1 MNINDL
7 MNWTPDKQVLTKET
21 PNAFINHVW
30 KYNRDHK
37 YSIARELTDNEKVDI
52 ISQHD
57 KHFMPVLDLADK
69 FQKEKDT
76 IKKTS
81 DGKINSV
88 SYRAW
93 LKRNDQRECVAS
105 TYYLGQVYN
114 YNKGYGSNY
123 YIDTLGEPQNR
134 QNFINKVFD
143 DLLSNMRAEEFEY
156 FLDHDEYNVLKS
168 QLKNCNHSFGVPL
181 VYCSDLRILITDKN
195 SGNERDITLEEL
207 KTLIAMNKQVDDFV
221 AELAAKCDIKY

>member
-37 YSIARELTDNEKVDI
+37 YSITRELTDGEKIDI
-52 ISQHD
+52 IKQHD
-57 KHFMPVLDLADK
+57 KRFMPVLDLADK

-81 DGKINSV
+81 DGSFNLV

-93 LKRNDQRECVAS
+93 LKRNDPKEIIAS
-105 TYYLGQVYN
+105 THHLGKVFN
-114 YNKGYGSNY
+114 YTTGLFGGY
-123 YIDTLGEPQNR
+123 YIATLGEPQNR
-134 QNFINKVFD
+134 QEFINKVFN
-143 DLLSNMRAEEFEY
+143 DLLSKLRGAEFEY
-156 FLDHDEYNVLKS
+156 FLDHDEYTVLKS
-168 QLKNCNHSFGVPL
+168 QLQKCKHSFGVPL

>member
-37 YSIARELTDNEKVDI
+37 YSIARELTDGEKVDI

-57 KHFMPVLDLADK
+57 KHLMPVLDLADK

-93 LKRNDQRECVAS
+93 LKRNDPKEIIAS
-105 TYYLGQVYN
+105 TYHLGKVFN
-114 YNKGYGSNY
+114 YSAGLFGGY
-123 YIDTLGEPQNR
+123 YIATLGEPQNR
-134 QNFINKVFD
+134 QDFINKVFD
-143 DLLSNMRAEEFEY
+143 DLLSKWRVAEFEF
-156 FLDHDEYNVLKS
+156 FLDHDEYSVLKS
-168 QLKNCNHSFGVPL
+168 QLRNCNHLFGVPI
-181 VYCSDLRILITDKN
+181 VYCSDLRILIADKN
-195 SGNERDITLEEL
+195 SDKERDITLKEL